1 MAMALSAEH
10 RLRIMQITDG
20 QDAPSLAGN
29 SEAEQLEN
37 YGLSKG
43 GKLTG
48 AAYALGEVLRE
59 LQAARADLEQL
70 RKELGR
76 TEVKGPTRGVDP
88 VNKNPL

>member
-1 MAMALSAEH
+1 MALSAEH
-10 RLRIMQITDG
+10 RLRIVQITEG
-20 QDAPSLAGN
+20 QAAPAFAGN
-29 SEAEQLEN
+29 SEAEQFEN

-48 AAYALGEVLRE
+48 AAYALGEILRE
-59 LQAARADLEQL
+59 LQAARADIKQL

-76 TEVKGPTRGVDP
+76 TEMKGPTRGVDP

>member
-1 MAMALSAEH
+1 MALSAEN
-10 RLRIMQITDG
+10 RLRILQITDG
-20 QDAPSLAGN
+20 QTAPGLAGTQT
-29 SEAEQLEN
+29 EQLEN
-37 YGLSKG
+37 YGLSKDG
-43 GKLTG
+43 RLTG

-76 TEVKGPTRGVDP
+76 TEMKGPTRGIDP